1 MATSEMEAPEVPQHE
16 TSRWKKKK
24 KPVYRT
30 VSHICPPPRRP
41 LTIAD
46 LRPGMENER
55 LGILRDSMLQ
65 NPLILKAE
73 LGKPRERSSALPGI
87 NFNYG
92 LYVRGLDGGVPEA
105 LGHWNVWK
113 QKPTSPQA
121 MTRDFIAMNRGA
133 VKAGLV
139 TAKEHFL
146 YRQLNDVRRSD
157 KDERC
162 FKKDMSSVDS
172 DSTFGIRPRPSTPF
186 FDLMQHKY
194 QQLWIEEQKAAQK
207 AIKKEKKKQGKVTLG
222 RFYETRTCQLRKYKP
237 PGKLDPLWHMPHF
250 QKVSC
255 HLDTFP
261 SEKARQRA
269 YKSHFE
275 EFSVRQGTLHMGNY
289 THP

>member
-1 MATSEMEAPEVPQHE
+1 MAGSGMEASEAPHPE
-16 TSRWKKKK
+16 TSPWKKK

-30 VSHICPPPRRP
+30 VSQICPPPRRP
-41 LTIAD
+41 LAIAD

-55 LGILRDSMLQ
+55 LGVLRDSMLQ

-92 LYVRGLDGGVPEA
+92 LYIHGLDGGVPEA
-105 LGHWNVWK
+105 IGHWNVLK
-113 QKPTSPQA
+113 QQPTSPQA

-133 VKAGLV
+133 IKAGLV

-146 YRQLNDVRRSD
+146 YRQLNDIRRSD
-157 KDERC
+157 QDERR
-162 FKKDMSSVDS
+162 FKKDQSSVPPDI
-172 DSTFGIRPRPSTPF
+172 TYGIRARPSTPF

-207 AIKKEKKKQGKVTLG
+207 AIKKEKKNKVTLG

-237 PGKLDPLWHMPHF
+237 PVKLDALWHMPHF
-250 QKVSC
+250 QKVNC

-269 YKSHFE
+269 YKSHYE
-275 EFSVRQGTLHMGNY
+275 EFSVRQGNLRRGNY

>member
-1 MATSEMEAPEVPQHE
+1 MAASGTEAAEASQSEPSQ
-16 TSRWKKKK
+16 WKKKK

-41 LTIAD
+41 LAIAD

-55 LGILRDSMLQ
+55 LGVLRDSMLQ

-92 LYVRGLDGGVPEA
+92 LYIHGLDGGVPEA
-105 LGHWNVWK
+105 IGHWNVLK
-113 QKPTSPQA
+113 QQPTSPQA

-146 YRQLNDVRRSD
+146 YRQLNDIRRSD
-157 KDERC
+157 QDERRY
-162 FKKDMSSVDS
+162 KKDQSSVPPDI
-172 DSTFGIRPRPSTPF
+172 TYGIRARPSTPF

-194 QQLWIEEQKAAQK
+194 QQLWIQEQKAAQK
-207 AIKKEKKKQGKVTLG
+207 AIKKEKKNKVTLG

-237 PGKLDPLWHMPHF
+237 PVKLDPLWHMSHF
-250 QKVSC
+250 QKVNC
-255 HLDTFP
+255 TLDTFP
-261 SEKARQRA
+261 SEKARERA
-269 YKSHFE
+269 YKSHYE
-275 EFSVRQGTLHMGNY
+275 EFSVRQGALRMGNY